1 MNITISNQ
9 FLDNFQLKNKEFL
22 VEETYYEQPSG
33 QQEYHL
39 YSYLSTLFN
48 NTVILDIGTFNGR
61 SAVSLSH
68 NESNKVISY
77 NVVDDIKNPNHR
89 IYTKPN
95 IEFRIKDVVEDLTP
109 EFLSNVRL
117 IILDIDHF
125 ETAETR
131 IIQKLEECRFSGIL
145 LLDDI
150 HHPHPI
156 MRDCMQR
163 LWNKLP
169 YRKLDITKYGHW
181 SGTGMVFMN
190 TDILLSTK

>member
-22 VEETYYEQPSG
+22 VDETYYDLPSG

-48 NTVILDIGTFNGR
+48 NTVILDIGTYNGR
-61 SAVSLSH
+61 SAVALSH
-68 NESNKVISY
+68 NENNKVISY
-77 NVVDDIKNPNHR
+77 NVLDDIQNPNHQ

-95 IEFRIKDVVEDLTP
+95 IEFRIKDVLEDLTP

-117 IILDIDHF
+117 IVLDIDHF

-150 HHPHPI
+150 HHPYPI
-156 MRDCMQR
+156 MRECMQR
-163 LWNKLP
+163 LWEKLP
-169 YRKLDITKYGHW
+169 YRKMDITKYAHN
-181 SGTGMVFMN
+181 SGTGIVFMN
-190 TDILLSTK
+190 TDIQLITE